1 MAPSR
6 RVDMIGCKA
15 PIEQARRGQD
25 ASGQRNADSTSWP
38 RNNPMC
44 SSEQAAHFLVRYCS
58 PVPNKPVNPE
68 WRRTAEEADAVFKAR
83 QALVDAFA
91 EQRKRS
97 EAAWNAASARMR
109 MAWVPGRDAD
119 RRVTTTKHQ
128 PERRVADV

>member
-1 MAPSR
+1 MLF
-6 RVDMIGCKA
+6 GCTGA
-15 PIEQARRGQD
+15 LVLYLSVLG
-25 ASGQRNADSTSWP
+25 
-38 RNNPMC
+38 NNSVC
-44 SSEQAAHFLVRYCS
+44 YSEQPTHFLVGYCS

-68 WRRTAEEADAVFKAR
+68 WRRTAEEAEAVFKAR

-97 EAAWNAASARMR
+97 EAAWNAATARMR
-109 MAWVPGRDAD
+109 MAWIPGRDAD